1 MEEKLQKDLAIL
13 IIAFGV
19 AMLSLTAMGIAVA
32 ITLAIN

>member
-1 MEEKLQKDLAIL
+1 MDNKIQKDLAIL

-19 AMLSLTAMGIAVA
+19 AMLTLTVMGVAVA